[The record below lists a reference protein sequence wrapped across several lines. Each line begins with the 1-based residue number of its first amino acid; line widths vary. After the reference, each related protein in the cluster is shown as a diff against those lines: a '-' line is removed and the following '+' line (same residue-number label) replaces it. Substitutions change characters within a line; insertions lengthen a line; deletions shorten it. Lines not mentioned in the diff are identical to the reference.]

1 MIWFAL
7 IVSVFL
13 EILYIILKYFLQM
26 VLDYTM
32 SRSGGNT
39 GFFIWANKKK
49 IYVDHAMIIFF
60 TFPLG
65 SILNNAL

>member
-39 GFFIWANKKK
+39 GFF
-49 IYVDHAMIIFF
+49 YM
-60 TFPLG
+60 
-65 SILNNAL
+65 SQ